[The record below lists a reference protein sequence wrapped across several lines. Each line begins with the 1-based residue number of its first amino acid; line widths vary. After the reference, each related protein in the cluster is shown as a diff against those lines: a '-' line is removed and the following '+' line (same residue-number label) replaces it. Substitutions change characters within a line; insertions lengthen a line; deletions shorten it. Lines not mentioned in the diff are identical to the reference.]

1 MAKPG
6 ANAPGFFCVSGLP
19 VGMGFARMGVMQ
31 AIRIHETG
39 GAEKMVLDEVA
50 APTPGA
56 GEIRLKVEGAGVN
69 FIDTYQRSGLYP
81 VKLPYTLGMEAAGV
95 VTAVGPDVTQFK
107 VGDRVASARAVGAYA
122 QEALAPAA
130 HAVKLPEGITT
141 RDAAAL
147 MLQGMTAHYL
157 ACDTFPLKAGD
168 TALVHA
174 GAGGVGLLLT
184 QIAKRRGARVIT
196 TVGTEDK
203 AALSRGAGADEV
215 CIYTRDKFPE
225 AVKKFTGGKGV
236 DVAYDSIGKD
246 SFDDTLACLR
256 PRGMF
261 VSYGNS
267 SGPVPPFSPLILSQK
282 GSLYF
287 TRPTLTH
294 YTLTT
299 AELAARAGDLFSW
312 VASGGLKVRIG
323 ATFPLAKAADA
334 HRALEGRATT
344 GKVLLLP

>member
-1 MAKPG
+1 MK
-6 ANAPGFFCVSGLP
+6 
-19 VGMGFARMGVMQ
+19 
-31 AIRIHETG
+31 AIRIHEAG
-39 GAEKMVLDEVA
+39 GVEKMRVDDIAVPE
-50 APTPGA
+50 PGA
-56 GEIRLKVEGAGVN
+56 GEVRLRVEAAGVN

-81 VKLPYTLGMEAAGV
+81 VKLPHTLGMEAAGV
-95 VTAVGPDVTQFK
+95 VTAVGAGVTEFR
-107 VGDRVASARAVGAYA
+107 VGDRVASARTVGAYA
-122 QEALAPAA
+122 EEALAPVA
-130 HAVKLPEGITT
+130 HTVRLPEGVTT
-141 RDAAAL
+141 KNAAAL

-157 ACDTFPLKAGD
+157 ACDTFALKPGD

-184 QIAKRRGARVIT
+184 QIAKKRGARVIT
-196 TVGTEDK
+196 TVGTDEK
-203 AALSRGAGADEV
+203 AALSREAGADAV
-215 CIYTRDKFPE
+215 CIYTRESFPE
-225 AVKKFTGGKGV
+225 AVKAFTGGRGV
-236 DVAYDSIGKD
+236 DVVYDAIGKD
-246 SFDDTLACLR
+246 SFEGTLACLR

-294 YTLTT
+294 YTITT
-299 AELAARAGDLFSW
+299 AELNARAGDLFNW
-312 VASGGLKVRIG
+312 VAAGALKVRIG
-323 ATFPLAKAADA
+323 TTFPLAQAADA